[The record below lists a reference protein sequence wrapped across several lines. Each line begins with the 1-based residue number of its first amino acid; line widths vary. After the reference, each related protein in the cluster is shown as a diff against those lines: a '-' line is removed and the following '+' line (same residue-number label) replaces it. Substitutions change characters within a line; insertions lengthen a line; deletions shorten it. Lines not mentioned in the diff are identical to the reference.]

1 MSIII
6 KEWLLKII
14 VEFEEEW
21 DVMSGVVNEDVVMV
35 FVVMKLVLVLFE
47 VEFVVWLLLGGGVK
61 NNVSFDSGNVYVV

>member
-21 DVMSGVVNEDVVMV
+21 DVMLGVVNEDVVMV

>member
-14 VEFEEEW
+14 AEFEEER
-21 DVMSGVVNEDVVMV
+21 DVTLGVVNEDAAMA
-35 FVVMKLVLVLFE
+35 FVAMKLALVSFE
-47 VEFVVWLLLGGGVK
+47 AEFVAWLLLGGGVK